1 MHRETI
7 SRGEASSPYEASSR
21 RTLSF
26 FLMLFFF
33 IPGLVLFS
41 QENDSEDVPDIGPVW
56 IDTAS
61 EPYSRGDTNFVIT
74 LGVLIPAFFSGI
86 ENNSHGIGLGG
97 TGSLAFNYFITSHFF
112 MGGELSGMFS
122 SSRRGNMLY
131 MVPFGAR
138 AGYQFLLGRFE
149 FPVSLFIG
157 AAAQSY
163 IEKNYFGPILKSGA
177 SVFWRFN
184 ADWSFGLNAAWWF
197 VPQWPKNGYNV
208 NGNFIE
214 LTLSARY
221 NF

>member
-1 MHRETI
+1 
-7 SRGEASSPYEASSR
+7 
-21 RTLSF
+21 
-26 FLMLFFF
+26 MLFIFSS
-33 IPGLVLFS
+33 GLNLFS
-41 QENDSEDVPDIGPVW
+41 QENDGEDLPDIDSVW
-56 IDTAS
+56 IDTVS
-61 EPYSRGDTNFVIT
+61 EPYSRGDTTFTLT
-74 LGVLIPAFFSGI
+74 LGVLLPAYFSGI
-86 ENNSHGIGLGG
+86 ENNYHGLSLGG
-97 TGSLAFNYFITSHFF
+97 TGTLAFNYFLTSHFF
-112 MGGELSGMFS
+112 MGGELSGTFS

-131 MVPFGAR
+131 MVPFGVK

-157 AAAQSY
+157 AASQSY
-163 IEKNYFGPILKSGA
+163 IEKNYLGIMLKPGA

-221 NF
+221 IF